1 MIKYQKFESLL
12 IGRLEPDSNVTIKI
26 IDIKEDVILEL
37 NSNEC
42 YESKNLPGVY
52 LFNTKEIDIISL
64 NDKYKGCSLSDSQE
78 HLEIIYIMESDNG
91 EKFEDRVTF
100 ENDLRT
106 IIKINDNIAKLPDD
120 VWNILSDEDKEI
132 YKNILRKIYQNDNI
146 IPTIL

>member
-1 MIKYQKFESLL
+1 MKYQKFESLL
-12 IGRLEPDSNVTIKI
+12 IGRLEPDSKVTIKI
-26 IDIKEDVILEL
+26 IDVKEDVILEL
-37 NSNEC
+37 NSNVC

-64 NDKYKGCSLSDSQE
+64 NDKYKGCSLSDS
-78 HLEIIYIMESDNG
+78 HDNLEIIYIMESDTG

-106 IIKINDNIAKLPDD
+106 IIKINDNISKLPDD

-132 YKNILRKIYQNDNI
+132 YKNILRRIYQNHDILQI
-146 IPTIL
+146 I

>member
-26 IDIKEDVILEL
+26 IDIKEDVVLEL

-42 YESKNLPGVY
+42 CESKNLPGVY

-64 NDKYKGCSLSDSQE
+64 NDKYKGCGLSDSQE
-78 HLEIIYIMESDNG
+78 HLEIIYIMESDKG

-132 YKNILRKIYQNDNI
+132 YKNILRRIYQNHDILPI
-146 IPTIL
+146 I